1 MPFLSDSLASAYD
14 VFSPLL
20 HKEVTLPQLSKN
32 PLQSSSFP
40 RWLPIVFLQKGWSWL
55 LVTASSYPIHCWI
68 TFLNFLLHPF
78 ITAYPPRTFRRHSWH
93 LMFHHIAF
101 YHLTFFTSHFFCSN
115 LLTHWFLGHKTLL
128 FIFLLLNRPA
138 FFVSIWYSVHWFLS
152 GLGRF
157 YQLICL
163 LCFIFK
169 YCSHHPLGSLLLF

>member
-40 RWLPIVFLQKGWSWL
+40 CWLPIVFLQKGWSWL

-101 YHLTFFTSHFFCSN
+101 YHLTFFTSHFFLFKFVNSLVSGTQN
-115 LLTHWFLGHKTLL
+115 SLIYFLTSKQTCF
-128 FIFLLLNRPA
+128 
-138 FFVSIWYSVHWFLS
+138 
-152 GLGRF
+152 
-157 YQLICL
+157 
-163 LCFIFK
+163 LCFHLIFCALISFRAWQILSA
-169 YCSHHPLGSLLLF
+169 YLFALLYF